1 MKKIL
6 NLSLLCILSFYQ
18 LNAQK
23 EPKAGS
29 WKTWFIS
36 SGKDYRLPA
45 PLSYTTEIS
54 EVLAKQKQSDEA
66 MQQEILYWN
75 TGSPGYRWQEM
86 INKLWTVDTNRY
98 AIFANVLLGTAIYDA
113 TVAAWNTKYAYN
125 RPRPFAADKKIK
137 AFLPRPESPSYPC
150 EYSVAAG
157 AAVAVFSKFYPALAD
172 SVKRMAERQMNSRI
186 AAGLAFPS
194 DTRAGFELGKKIA
207 ETEIEYTRDFI
218 SKENWDGKVPQGPN
232 YWRGRF
238 AMYPTAGKNK
248 SVVLTSSNQF
258 RPGPPPDFTKDMA
271 ELKNYKQN
279 FGSLSNAFYWA
290 NSMYF
295 MDELPKMMFER
306 NLQQNPPVAAR
317 INALLNIAYYDCFIA
332 CWDAKYTYWG
342 IRPNQLDTTFKPA
355 TFITPPFPGY
365 PSGHAAMSAVMA
377 EVFSYFFPEKTEL
390 FHTKA
395 KQAAESRFQAG
406 IHFRTDNEVALELG
420 KNVGTYIIQRLKTE
434 GDGNAITIKI
444 K

>member
-1 MKKIL
+1 MKKKLFIITMPL
-6 NLSLLCILSFYQ
+6 FAAANLFAQSNS
-18 LNAQK
+18 NA
-23 EPKAGS
+23 GT

-36 SGKDYRLPA
+36 SGREYRLSA
-45 PLSYTTEIS
+45 PPSYTNEIA
-54 EVLAKQKQSDEA
+54 EVVSKQKQINET
-66 MQQEILYWN
+66 MQQQILFWN

-113 TVAAWNTKYAYN
+113 TVAAWDTKYAFN
-125 RPRPFAADKKIK
+125 RPRPFKTDKKIK
-137 AFLPRPESPSYPC
+137 AFIPGPESPSYPC

-157 AAVAVFSKFYPALAD
+157 VAVTIFSKFYPMLAD
-172 SVKRMAERQMNSRI
+172 SVNRMAQRQMESRI

-207 ETEIEYTRDFI
+207 EAEIAYTKDFI
-218 SKENWDGKVPQGPN
+218 SKENWDGNVPQGPGK
-232 YWRGRF
+232 WKGRF

-248 SVVLTSSNQF
+248 PVVLTGSNQF

-271 ELKNYKQN
+271 ELKSYKQT
-279 FGSLSNAFYWA
+279 FSSLSNAFYWA
-290 NSMYF
+290 NYMYF

-306 NLQQNPPVAAR
+306 NIQQNALLAAR
-317 INALLNIAYYDCFIA
+317 INAIVNITSYDCFIA

-355 TFITPPFPGY
+355 ILVTPPFPGY
-365 PSGHAAMSAVMA
+365 PSGHAAISAAMA
-377 EVFSYFFPEKTEL
+377 EVFSYFFPENTAL
-390 FHTKA
+390 FHKKA
-395 KQAAESRFQAG
+395 KDAAESRFQAG
-406 IHFRTDNEVALELG
+406 IHFRTDNEVATELG
-420 KNVGTYIIQRLKTE
+420 KNVGDYIIQRLKQE
-434 GDGNAITIKI
+434 GDGNAISLK